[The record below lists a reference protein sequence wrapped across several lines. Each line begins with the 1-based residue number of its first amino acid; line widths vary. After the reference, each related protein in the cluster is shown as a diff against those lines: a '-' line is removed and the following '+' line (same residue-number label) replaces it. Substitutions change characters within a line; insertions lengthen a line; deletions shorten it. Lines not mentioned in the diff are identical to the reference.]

1 MSCTHG
7 SWHFYAGIFSAVTGV
22 RSLYIDRVLAA
33 QESNN
38 VAYNLAA
45 SEHLCIGAKDSPPG
59 DNFGSFSS
67 FEIYDVRVYNHDI
80 SYPPVVCCPIPE
92 PVAPSFTLQPV
103 SQVVGSGQSITFT
116 AAAAGNPPPAYQWQF
131 NGSNIPGATGAT
143 YTVPSTSVT
152 NIGWYDVVIANSVG
166 TNTSSSV
173 SAAFMDLNMLAAV
186 YITGPIGANYL
197 IEATPALGL
206 TNWTTLTNVT
216 ITSQPFI
223 YVDYS
228 SSTNGRQFYRTIP
241 Q

>member
-1 MSCTHG
+1 
-7 SWHFYAGIFSAVTGV
+7 
-22 RSLYIDRVLAA
+22 
-33 QESNN
+33 
-38 VAYNLAA
+38 
-45 SEHLCIGAKDSPPG
+45 
-59 DNFGSFSS
+59 
-67 FEIYDVRVYNHDI
+67 
-80 SYPPVVCCPIPE
+80 
-92 PVAPSFTLQPV
+92 
-103 SQVVGSGQSITFT
+103 
-116 AAAAGNPPPAYQWQF
+116 
-131 NGSNIPGATGAT
+131 
-143 YTVPSTSVT
+143 VPSTSVT

-173 SAAFMDLNMLAAV
+173 SAAFMDLNMLAVV